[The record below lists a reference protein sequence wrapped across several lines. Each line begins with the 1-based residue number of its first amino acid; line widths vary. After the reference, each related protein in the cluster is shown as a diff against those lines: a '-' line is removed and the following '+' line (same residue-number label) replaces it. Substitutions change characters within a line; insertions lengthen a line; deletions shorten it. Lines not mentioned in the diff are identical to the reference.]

1 MFSLSTIRNLRRKYS
16 PTTNLFRAVVSRLQG
31 KNMQKVIKHTATNLY
46 LTPKGFTA
54 KNADKAL
61 RYASYDAAD
70 EALEAYAQKGK
81 NQQRAADKATIESVP
96 EVVDP
101 NIKQNT
107 DGSSY
112 GVTFIRQKDV
122 KGETVAIRKLTARR
136 FATRN
141 EAVHHGSRFMLIEN
155 HLGFQVL
162 KTADKVNAYIN
173 KKNGTTNPEIGK
185 ARVGR
190 AVPAN

>member
-1 MFSLSTIRNLRRKYS
+1 
-16 PTTNLFRAVVSRLQG
+16 
-31 KNMQKVIKHTATNLY
+31 MQKVIRNNSTNLY
-46 LTPKGFTA
+46 FIVNKGFVA
-54 KNADKAL
+54 KKVEKAT
-61 RYASYDAAD
+61 RYQSYDAAD
-70 EALEAYAQKGK
+70 EALEIYGNKGK
-81 NQQRAADKATIESVP
+81 SQRLAQDKAVIESVP

-112 GVTFIRQKDV
+112 GVSFIRQKDV
-122 KGETVAIRKLTARR
+122 KGETISIRKLTARR
-136 FATRN
+136 FNNRQ

-173 KKNGTTNPEIGK
+173 KTNGTTNPEIGK
-185 ARVGR
+185 ARLNRKMPV
-190 AVPAN
+190 N